1 MPGINRYTSRTDMK
15 RLIIFIVAGIAA
27 LAATSCDKDNTLRYN
42 NFTMGNIVDGKFV
55 SDQGNTFNVVEQ
67 TCSGR
72 LDTLERAIILC
83 DILYQEEGGDYAV
96 RLNNF
101 QKVLTKAPVKA
112 SETTDESILK
122 RDPII
127 LSDLWISGGYINM
140 LLTLPVKMNSK
151 QPHIINLMLD
161 DAAQAEG
168 AYKFT
173 LLHNAGGEI
182 LKADSSNNDVYLA
195 NAYVSFPVTSILTE
209 ETANF
214 QLTWTSYK
222 VNGQYMISA
231 DTVEQ
236 TYEFNYVKG
245 AFEQAPA
252 EGSAKVS
259 SLSLR

>member
-1 MPGINRYTSRTDMK
+1 
-15 RLIIFIVAGIAA
+15 
-27 LAATSCDKDNTLRYN
+27 
-42 NFTMGNIVDGKFV
+42 
-55 SDQGNTFNVVEQ
+55 
-67 TCSGR
+67 
-72 LDTLERAIILC
+72 
-83 DILYQEEGGDYAV
+83 
-96 RLNNF
+96 
-101 QKVLTKAPVKA
+101 
-112 SETTDESILK
+112 
-122 RDPII
+122 
-127 LSDLWISGGYINM
+127 M

-195 NAYVSFPVTSILTE
+195 NAYASFPITSILTD
-209 ETANF
+209 ETATF

-259 SLSLR
+259 SFSLR

>member
-1 MPGINRYTSRTDMK
+1 MK
-15 RLIIFIVAGIAA
+15 RISVIITIAAIIVAAA
-27 LAATSCDKDNTLRYN
+27 SCKKDDTLRYN
-42 NFTMGNIVDGKFV
+42 NITMGNVVNGTFI

-83 DILYQEEGGDYAV
+83 DILYQEDGGDYAV

-195 NAYVSFPVTSILTE
+195 NAYASFPITSILTD
-209 ETANF
+209 ETATF

-259 SLSLR
+259 SFSLR